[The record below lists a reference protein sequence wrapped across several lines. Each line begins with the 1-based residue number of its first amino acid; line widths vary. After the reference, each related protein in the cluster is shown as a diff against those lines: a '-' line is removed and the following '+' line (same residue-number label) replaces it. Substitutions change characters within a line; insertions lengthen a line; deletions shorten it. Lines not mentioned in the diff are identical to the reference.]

1 MISIQD
7 LSISFSKSKVID
19 NISADF
25 PLNRI
30 YGIIGLNGA
39 GKTTLFNCLSGIL
52 KPDAGQVTINNQ
64 PLSQKDIAYLETTNF
79 FYSRITG
86 NEYLNI
92 FRATNKN
99 FNLQALQS
107 LLQLP
112 LDDLIETYST
122 GMKKKLA
129 LLAALKQEKSIFLL
143 DEPFNGLDMGTNK
156 MLETTINILKQKG
169 KTIFLSSHILE
180 PLLTVCDSI
189 YLLEK
194 GTFSRTFSKDE
205 FNRIEDELF
214 KKIKED
220 TQRVVTE
227 SV

>member
-52 KPDAGQVTINNQ
+52 KPNAGQVTINNQ
-64 PLSQKDIAYLETTNF
+64 PLSQKDIAYLETTNL

>member
-107 LLQLP
+107 LLKLP